1 MALLNKEQLQE
12 RFKLSR
18 ERKEKKKEAER
29 KKKEAERKKKEAER
43 KKRKA
48 ESDKLRKETM
58 AELNKPRKINLV
70 KLDTPSTEKEWKHY
84 VVDNC
89 SSIISRILVGDI
101 YETREELMEAEKR
114 GEGKLNWE
122 FFNKLVKEVRK
133 ELN

>member
-1 MALLNKEQLQE
+1 MALLTKEQLQE
-12 RFKLSR
+12 RFRISR
-18 ERKEKKKEAER
+18 ERQE

-58 AELNKPRKINLV
+58 AELNRPKKINLV
-70 KLDTPSTEKEWKHY
+70 KLDTHSTTKEWKHY

>member
-1 MALLNKEQLQE
+1 MGLLTKEQLQE

-18 ERKEKKKEAER
+18 ERQA
-29 KKKEAERKKKEAER
+29 KKKEAER

-48 ESDKLRKETM
+48 ESDKRRKETM
-58 AELNKPRKINLV
+58 AELNKPKKINLV
-70 KLDTPSTEKEWKHY
+70 KLDTPTTTKERTITHY
-84 VVDNC
+84 AVDD
-89 SSIISRILVGDI
+89 SSLISAILIGNL

-122 FFNKLVKEVRK
+122 FFDKLVKEVRK

>member
-1 MALLNKEQLQE
+1 MALLTKEQLQE

-18 ERKEKKKEAER
+18 ERQA
-29 KKKEAERKKKEAER
+29 KKKEAER

-48 ESDKLRKETM
+48 ESDKHRKETM
-58 AELNKPRKINLV
+58 AELNKPKKINLV
-70 KLDTPSTEKEWKHY
+70 KLDTPTIIKERTITHY
-84 VVDNC
+84 VVDD
-89 SSIISRILVGDI
+89 SSLISAILIGNL

-122 FFNKLVKEVRK
+122 FFDKLVKEVRK

>member
-1 MALLNKEQLQE
+1 MALLTKEQLQE

-18 ERKEKKKEAER
+18 ERQA
-29 KKKEAERKKKEAER
+29 KKKEAER

-48 ESDKLRKETM
+48 ESDKRRKETM

-70 KLDTPSTEKEWKHY
+70 KLDTPTTTAKESIKHY
-84 VVDNC
+84 VVDD
-89 SSIISRILVGDI
+89 SSLISAILIGNL

>member
-1 MALLNKEQLQE
+1 MALLTKEQLQE

-18 ERKEKKKEAER
+18 ERQA
-29 KKKEAERKKKEAER
+29 KKKEAER

-48 ESDKLRKETM
+48 ESDKRRKETM
-58 AELNKPRKINLV
+58 AELNKPKKINLV
-70 KLDTPSTEKEWKHY
+70 KLDTPTITKERTITHY
-84 VVDNC
+84 AVDD
-89 SSIISRILVGDI
+89 SSLISAILIGNL

-122 FFNKLVKEVRK
+122 FFDKLVKEVSK

>member
-1 MALLNKEQLQE
+1 MALLTKEQLQE

-18 ERKEKKKEAER
+18 ERQA
-29 KKKEAERKKKEAER
+29 KKKEAER

-48 ESDKLRKETM
+48 ESDKRRKETM
-58 AELNKPRKINLV
+58 AELNKPKKINLV
-70 KLDTPSTEKEWKHY
+70 KLDTPTITKERTITHY
-84 VVDNC
+84 AVDD
-89 SSIISRILVGDI
+89 SSLISAILIGNL

-122 FFNKLVKEVRK
+122 FFDKLVKEVRK

>member
-1 MALLNKEQLQE
+1 MGLLTKEQLQE
-12 RFKLSR
+12 RFRLSR
-18 ERKEKKKEAER
+18 ERQA
-29 KKKEAERKKKEAER
+29 KKKEAER

-48 ESDKLRKETM
+48 ESDKRRKETM

-70 KLDTPSTEKEWKHY
+70 KLDTPTITKERTITHY
-84 VVDNC
+84 AVDD
-89 SSIISRILVGDI
+89 SSLISAILIGNL
-101 YETREELMEAEKR
+101 YESREELMEAEKR

>member
-1 MALLNKEQLQE
+1 MALLTKEQLQE

-18 ERKEKKKEAER
+18 ERQA
-29 KKKEAERKKKEAER
+29 KKKEAER

-48 ESDKLRKETM
+48 ESDKRRKETM

-70 KLDTPSTEKEWKHY
+70 KLDTPPTTKEITITHY
-84 VVDNC
+84 AVDD
-89 SSIISRILVGDI
+89 SSLISAILIGNL

>member
-1 MALLNKEQLQE
+1 MALLTKEQLQE
-12 RFKLSR
+12 RFRISR
-18 ERKEKKKEAER
+18 EKQEKKKEADRQRQAKKKEAER
-29 KKKEAERKKKEAER
+29 KR
-43 KKRKA
+43 RKA

-70 KLDTPSTEKEWKHY
+70 KLDAPTATKEWKHY
-84 VVDNC
+84 VVDNT
-89 SSIISRILVGDI
+89 SSIISSILIGNI

-122 FFNKLVKEVRK
+122 FFDKLVKEVKK

>member
-1 MALLNKEQLQE
+1 MALLTKEQLQE
-12 RFKLSR
+12 RFRISR
-18 ERKEKKKEAER
+18 EKQA
-29 KKKEAERKKKEAER
+29 KKKEAER
-43 KKRKA
+43 KKRKE
-48 ESDKLRKETM
+48 ESDKRRKETM

-70 KLDTPSTEKEWKHY
+70 KLDTPSTEKEWKYY
-84 VVDNC
+84 VVDNA

-122 FFNKLVKEVRK
+122 LFDKLVKEVRK

>member
-1 MALLNKEQLQE
+1 MALLTKEQLQE
-12 RFKLSR
+12 RFRISR
-18 ERKEKKKEAER
+18 EKQA
-29 KKKEAERKKKEAER
+29 KKKEAER

-58 AELNKPRKINLV
+58 AELNRPRKINLV
-70 KLDTPSTEKEWKHY
+70 KLDTPTTKEWKHY
-84 VVDNC
+84 VVDNA

-122 FFNKLVKEVRK
+122 LFDKLVKEVRK

>member
-1 MALLNKEQLQE
+1 MGLLTKEQLQE
-12 RFKLSR
+12 RFRISR
-18 ERKEKKKEAER
+18 ERQAKKKES
-29 KKKEAERKKKEAER
+29 ERKKKEAER

-70 KLDTPSTEKEWKHY
+70 KLDTPSTTKEWKHY
-84 VVDNC
+84 VVDNA

-101 YETREELMEAEKR
+101 YDTREELMEAEKR

>member
-1 MALLNKEQLQE
+1 MALLTKEQLQE

-18 ERKEKKKEAER
+18 ERQA
-29 KKKEAERKKKEAER
+29 KKKEAER

-70 KLDTPSTEKEWKHY
+70 KLDTPTTTKERTITHY
-84 VVDNC
+84 AVDD
-89 SSIISRILVGDI
+89 SSLISAILIGNL

-122 FFNKLVKEVRK
+122 FFDKLVKEVRK

>member
-1 MALLNKEQLQE
+1 MALLTKEQLQE
-12 RFKLSR
+12 RLRISR
-18 ERKEKKKEAER
+18 EKQA

-58 AELNKPRKINLV
+58 AELNRPRKINLV
-70 KLDTPSTEKEWKHY
+70 KLDTPSTTEKEWKHY

>member
-1 MALLNKEQLQE
+1 MALLTKEQLQE

-18 ERKEKKKEAER
+18 ERQA

-43 KKRKA
+43 KKRKE
-48 ESDKLRKETM
+48 ESDKRRKETM
-58 AELNKPRKINLV
+58 AELNRPRKINLV
-70 KLDTPSTEKEWKHY
+70 KLDTSTEKEWKHY

>member
-1 MALLNKEQLQE
+1 MALLTKEQLQE

-18 ERKEKKKEAER
+18 ERQA
-29 KKKEAERKKKEAER
+29 KKKEAER
-43 KKRKA
+43 KKRKE
-48 ESDKLRKETM
+48 ESDKRRKEMM

-70 KLDTPSTEKEWKHY
+70 KLDTPTITKERTITHY
-84 VVDNC
+84 AVDD
-89 SSIISRILVGDI
+89 SSLISAILIGNL

>member
-1 MALLNKEQLQE
+1 MALLTKEQLQE
-12 RFKLSR
+12 RFRISR
-18 ERKEKKKEAER
+18 ERQE

-43 KKRKA
+43 KKRKE
-48 ESDKLRKETM
+48 ESDKRRKETM

-70 KLDTPSTEKEWKHY
+70 KLDTPSTTKEWKHY

>member
-1 MALLNKEQLQE
+1 MALLTKEQLQE

-18 ERKEKKKEAER
+18 ERQA
-29 KKKEAERKKKEAER
+29 KKKEAER

-48 ESDKLRKETM
+48 ESDKRRKETM

-70 KLDTPSTEKEWKHY
+70 KLETPKITKERTITHY
-84 VVDNC
+84 VVDD
-89 SSIISRILVGDI
+89 SSLISAILIGNL

-122 FFNKLVKEVRK
+122 LFDKLVKEVRK

>member
-1 MALLNKEQLQE
+1 MGLLTKEQLQE

-18 ERKEKKKEAER
+18 ERQA
-29 KKKEAERKKKEAER
+29 KKKEAER

-48 ESDKLRKETM
+48 ESDKRRKETM
-58 AELNKPRKINLV
+58 AELSKPRKINLV
-70 KLDTPSTEKEWKHY
+70 KLDTPTTTKERTITHY
-84 VVDNC
+84 AVDD
-89 SSIISRILVGDI
+89 SSLISAILIGNL

-122 FFNKLVKEVRK
+122 FFDKLVKEVRK

>member
-1 MALLNKEQLQE
+1 MALLTKEQLQE

-18 ERKEKKKEAER
+18 ERQA

-48 ESDKLRKETM
+48 ESDKRRKETM
-58 AELNKPRKINLV
+58 AELNKPRKITLV

-89 SSIISRILVGDI
+89 SSIISRFLVGDI

>member
-1 MALLNKEQLQE
+1 MGLLTKEQLQE
-12 RFKLSR
+12 RFRISR
-18 ERKEKKKEAER
+18 EKQA

-43 KKRKA
+43 KKRKE
-48 ESDKLRKETM
+48 ESDKRRKETM

-70 KLDTPSTEKEWKHY
+70 KLDTPTITKERTITHY
-84 VVDNC
+84 AVDD
-89 SSIISRILVGDI
+89 SSLISAILIGNL

-122 FFNKLVKEVRK
+122 FFDKLVKEVRK

>member
-1 MALLNKEQLQE
+1 MGLLSKEQLQE
-12 RFKLSR
+12 RFRISR
-18 ERKEKKKEAER
+18 EKQEKKREAER
-29 KKKEAERKKKEAER
+29 KR
-43 KKRKA
+43 RKA

-58 AELNKPRKINLV
+58 VELNKPRKINLV
-70 KLDTPSTEKEWKHY
+70 KLDTPSTTAKEWKHY
-84 VVDNC
+84 VVDSD

-122 FFNKLVKEVRK
+122 FFDKLVKEVRK

>member
-1 MALLNKEQLQE
+1 MALLTKEQLQE
-12 RFKLSR
+12 RFRISR
-18 ERKEKKKEAER
+18 ERQA
-29 KKKEAERKKKEAER
+29 KKKEAER

-48 ESDKLRKETM
+48 ESDKRRKETM
-58 AELNKPRKINLV
+58 AELNKPKKINLV
-70 KLDTPSTEKEWKHY
+70 KLDDEKYIAHR
-84 VVDNC
+84 N
-89 SSIISRILVGDI
+89 VGEKTVEGRGYEPYEAVRCNALFLGNL

>member
-1 MALLNKEQLQE
+1 MGLLTKEQLQE
-12 RFKLSR
+12 RFRISR
-18 ERKEKKKEAER
+18 ERQA
-29 KKKEAERKKKEAER
+29 KKKEAER

-48 ESDKLRKETM
+48 ESDKRRKETM

-70 KLDTPSTEKEWKHY
+70 KLDTTTTTAKESIKHY
-84 VVDNC
+84 VVDD
-89 SSIISRILVGDI
+89 SSLISAILIGNL

-122 FFNKLVKEVRK
+122 FFDKLVKEVRK

>member
-1 MALLNKEQLQE
+1 MALLTKEQLQE

-18 ERKEKKKEAER
+18 ERQA
-29 KKKEAERKKKEAER
+29 KKKEAER

-48 ESDKLRKETM
+48 ESDKRRKETM
-58 AELNKPRKINLV
+58 AELNKPKKINLV
-70 KLDTPSTEKEWKHY
+70 KLDTLAITKERTITHY
-84 VVDNC
+84 AVDD
-89 SSIISRILVGDI
+89 SSLISAILIGNL

-122 FFNKLVKEVRK
+122 FFDKLVKEVRK

>member
-1 MALLNKEQLQE
+1 MALLTKEQLQE

-18 ERKEKKKEAER
+18 ERQA

-48 ESDKLRKETM
+48 ESDKRRKETM
-58 AELNKPRKINLV
+58 AELNRPRKINLV
-70 KLDTPSTEKEWKHY
+70 KLYTPSTEKEWKHY

-122 FFNKLVKEVRK
+122 FFDKLVKEVRK

>member
-1 MALLNKEQLQE
+1 MALLTKEQLQE

-18 ERKEKKKEAER
+18 EKQA
-29 KKKEAERKKKEAER
+29 KKKEAER

-48 ESDKLRKETM
+48 ESDKRRKETM
-58 AELNKPRKINLV
+58 AELNKPKKINLV
-70 KLDTPSTEKEWKHY
+70 KLDTPTITKERTITHY
-84 VVDNC
+84 AVDE
-89 SSIISRILVGDI
+89 SSLISAILIGNL

-114 GEGKLNWE
+114 GEGKLNWD